1 MTDVDVHATAIDDDA
16 ADALR
21 EILTDPSLPVGT
33 TLSSNPKSPNPK
45 TDGRRIA
52 ALREAH
58 DYLVS
63 RRIAA
68 IALESDSAAVTLIAD
83 LGRINPALAAT
94 MRWHAV
100 LVPVIAS
107 LPASRARNA
116 VLGDVSRGELLTWAP
131 VTRSWAWTGSRPVAK
146 VDAEIETDEFPG
158 LYDAVVTWQPDV
170 GLVIIPTHRN
180 RVSWEPADS
189 GNWSIRL
196 VHAGVHTDEV
206 IVLETDP
213 RTLASWRQED

>member
-1 MTDVDVHATAIDDDA
+1 MTDVDVRATALDDAA

-21 EILTDPSLPVGT
+21 EILTDPSLPVGN
-33 TLSSNPKSPNPK
+33 TLSSNPLSSNPDA
-45 TDGRRIA
+45 DGRRIA

-68 IALESDSAAVTLIAD
+68 TALESGSAAATLVSELRAVD
-83 LGRINPALAAT
+83 PALAAT
-94 MRWHAV
+94 VRWHAV

-131 VTRSWAWTGSRPVAK
+131 ITRSWTWPGGQSVAK
-146 VDAEIETDEFPG
+146 VDADIEVDEFPG
-158 LYDAVVTWQPDV
+158 LYDAVVSWQPDV
-170 GLVIIPTHRN
+170 GLVVIPTYRE

-189 GNWSIRL
+189 GTWTVRL
-196 VHAGVHTDEV
+196 AHAGVHIDEV
-206 IVLETDP
+206 IALETDP
-213 RTLASWRQED
+213 RTLASWRQEN

>member
-1 MTDVDVHATAIDDDA
+1 MTDVDVRATAFDDDA

-33 TLSSNPKSPNPK
+33 TLSANALSANSE
-45 TDGRRIA
+45 TGGRRIA

-68 IALESDSAAVTLIAD
+68 AALESGSAATALVAD
-83 LGRINPALAAT
+83 LHRIDPALAAT
-94 MRWHAV
+94 VRWHAV

-107 LPASRARNA
+107 LPVSRARNA

-131 VTRSWAWTGSRPVAK
+131 TTRSWAWTGGQPVAK
-146 VDAEIETDEFPG
+146 VDADIEADEFPG

-170 GLVIIPTHRN
+170 GLVVIPTYRE

-189 GNWSIRL
+189 GTWTVRL
-196 VHAGVHTDEV
+196 AHAGVHIDEV
-206 IVLETDP
+206 IALETDP
-213 RTLASWRQED
+213 RTLASWRQEN